1 MKVIKINE
9 TPRVFLYGK
18 FKSMNFK
25 NRHTIEKGHIYIILI
40 ENGKKLPTCYE
51 RSELIKESIS

>member
-9 TPRVFLYGK
+9 TPHVFLYGK

-25 NRHTIEKGHIYIILI
+25 DRHTMEKGHIHIIFF
-40 ENGKKLPTCYE
+40 ENGKKLPTFYE
-51 RSELIKESIS
+51 SELIKESIS

>member
-9 TPRVFLYGK
+9 TTHMFLYGM

-25 NRHTIEKGHIYIILI
+25 NRHTMKKGHIHIILI
-40 ENGKKLPTCYE
+40 ENGKKLPTFYE